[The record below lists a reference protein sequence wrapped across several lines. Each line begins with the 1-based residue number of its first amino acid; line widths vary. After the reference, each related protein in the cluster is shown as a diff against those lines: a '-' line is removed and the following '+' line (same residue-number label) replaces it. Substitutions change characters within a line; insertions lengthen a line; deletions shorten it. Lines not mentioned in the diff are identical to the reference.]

1 MARLPELSDNEY
13 LEIEETL
20 SSNARGR
27 AFLRMR
33 DQRMRVIGSDEVRRL
48 IRNMKDAVARAVPAE
63 GDSAQVHVRILRQE
77 LQEMSYYIQQT
88 RAEIAALQ
96 PDNSGDSRF
105 ISATEELSSIVTS
118 TERATYDILNAA
130 ERISEGIAEV
140 DREGEL
146 GSIFD
151 MIEGQTIEIMT
162 ACSFQDITGQR
173 ITKVV
178 NAMRYIEQRIN
189 SMVDIWGSD
198 DISAATAATAAAVR
212 PARRDDV
219 IDSRPDSHLLNGP
232 AKDGEGVS
240 QSDVDALLAGI
251 GGSAPAPAIEEEE
264 EAAPPPPK
272 PVKAKEPAP
281 KAEKKPEPPPPPP
294 PAPAATVERETDMG
308 GEPISQA
315 DIDALFD

>member
-48 IRNMKDAVARAVPAE
+48 IRNMKDAVARAVPVE

-198 DISAATAATAAAVR
+198 DMSAATAAPVR

-219 IDSRPDSHLLNGP
+219 TDSRPDSHLLNGP

-251 GGSAPAPAIEEEE
+251 GGSAPAVEEEV
-264 EAAPPPPK
+264 APPPPPK

-294 PAPAATVERETDMG
+294 PPPAPAPAPATTVERETDMG